1 MSTHVRSSSGREAST
16 SALPPTTPR
25 RKVKRKSAVPLTS
38 KQYDRMTRQIL
49 QIQQATKGA
58 RDSGLAEADEEE
70 DDDHDHPPPRQYS
83 HDDPPD
89 IPTAAQVLSTLNINS
104 DAPVDSD
111 STMAIGHRPDFI
123 HTTTTSTKQ
132 TTNHWLQKITK
143 TQPAL
148 HRQAGKGP
156 DGIALAAAAAKGLHG
171 RLQPPSDSFAHEA
184 SFIFN
189 PLARRVPLQP
199 SKHTQPSTR
208 HHPPQQQPDDNN
220 ATADAQPQLPPDDI
234 RLDSMPREV
243 QEAAIM
249 QDLLHVLIGIEGQ
262 WITFA
267 PGYDPNDQASQLRGP
282 TYIVHPAIG
291 GSTKTKC
298 YSSLVLTASSSHPS
312 PSQTHRFAT

>member
-49 QIQQATKGA
+49 QIQQATRGA
-58 RDSGLAEADEEE
+58 RDSSLAEADEEE
-70 DDDHDHPPPRQYS
+70 EDEAPAPRQYS

-123 HTTTTSTKQ
+123 HTTTTKESN
-132 TTNHWLQKITK
+132 NHWLQKISK
-143 TQPAL
+143 TQPAF

-171 RLQPPSDSFAHEA
+171 RPQPPSDSFAHEA

-199 SKHTQPSTR
+199 SKHVQSNTR
-208 HHPPQQQPDDNN
+208 HHPPPQQQHVDHNPRQDTHSSHNSKPSE
-220 ATADAQPQLPPDDI
+220 TGPDDI
-234 RLDSMPREV
+234 RLSSMPREV

-267 PGYDPNDQASQLRGP
+267 PGYDPNDQACQLRGP
-282 TYIVHPAIG
+282 TYIVNPAIG
-291 GSTKTKC
+291 EPI
-298 YSSLVLTASSSHPS
+298 VAD
-312 PSQTHRFAT
+312 